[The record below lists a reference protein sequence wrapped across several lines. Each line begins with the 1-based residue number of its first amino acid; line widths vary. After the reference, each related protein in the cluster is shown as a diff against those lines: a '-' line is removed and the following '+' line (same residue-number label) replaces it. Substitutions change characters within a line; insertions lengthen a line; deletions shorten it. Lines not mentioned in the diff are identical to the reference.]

1 MPVSLK
7 RVRPPAEGRLSKL
20 GDEVYVGGLVAAL
33 VVILGAFLA
42 YGFSYVVGFTDW
54 VALNGG

>member
-1 MPVSLK
+1 MPASLK
-7 RVRPPAEGRLSKL
+7 RVQRPAEGRLSKL

-33 VVILGAFLA
+33 VVIIGAILA
-42 YGFSYVVGFTDW
+42 YGLSYLVNFTDW